1 MKQVGGMPQC
11 KSQNAREKARKN
23 WPPED
28 STTTKKVVQWA
39 SVFARPDFVHD
50 FFCRPTQCKSRQC
63 HAFVCG
69 GDRVKRQKIWKM
81 GSNPC
86 SGGHRLDHV
95 WLPSTCHGYGPAA
108 FDIASHFGHEASVTD
123 GSRPRTMKRKC
134 QHLSTWE
141 ACASWHRWWQLYG
154 MRLLGASR
162 CSAKNVSCLAAPGLV
177 GSLWPHLSQVIH
189 IPLIA
194 LSPLFQLSAAGTP
207 GLSPLGLFLLCT
219 QRKQW
224 KAKSVQPGGKK
235 FSVPSCRSSARSL
248 FHQEQ
253 KGKEDGHDQDKTL
266 VLFVFGFLVFAF
278 LSYTVTAQW
287 IVYRSNSVLFS
298 SHYHYD

>member
-1 MKQVGGMPQC
+1 MQVS
-11 KSQNAREKARKN
+11 KRERKGAQKLTSRRFHHN
-23 WPPED
+23 KE
-28 STTTKKVVQWA
+28 SGSMSFGVRETRFC
-39 SVFARPDFVHD
+39 SR

-141 ACASWHRWWQLYG
+141 ACAS
-154 MRLLGASR
+154 
-162 CSAKNVSCLAAPGLV
+162 
-177 GSLWPHLSQVIH
+177 
-189 IPLIA
+189 
-194 LSPLFQLSAAGTP
+194 
-207 GLSPLGLFLLCT
+207 
-219 QRKQW
+219 
-224 KAKSVQPGGKK
+224 
-235 FSVPSCRSSARSL
+235 
-248 FHQEQ
+248 
-253 KGKEDGHDQDKTL
+253 
-266 VLFVFGFLVFAF
+266 
-278 LSYTVTAQW
+278 
-287 IVYRSNSVLFS
+287 
-298 SHYHYD
+298 